1 MITIIAGGRH
11 YFFTD
16 VDYARLDGLRLTLP
30 ITRVS
35 TGRASGADEGGEQW
49 AISRGLPVDPYPA
62 DWDDLDAPNA
72 RIKTRP
78 NGTKYNA
85 NAGFDRNEVMAVKSK
100 AVVLFPGGPGTA
112 DMARRAKLH
121 GLRIIDWRN
130 L

>member
-1 MITIIAGGRH
+1 MITIIAGGRD

-16 VDYARLDGLRLTLP
+16 VDAARLDGLRLTLP

-35 TGRASGADEGGEQW
+35 TGLAPGADTGGECW
-49 AISRGLPVDPYPA
+49 AISRGIPVDPYPA
-62 DWDDLDAPNA
+62 AWGDISAPGA
-72 RIKTRP
+72 IVRTRR

-85 NAGFDRNEVMAVKSK
+85 RAGLDRNERMAAASD
-100 AVVLFPGGPGTA
+100 ACVLFPGGVGTA

-121 GLRIIDWRN
+121 GLRIIDWRT